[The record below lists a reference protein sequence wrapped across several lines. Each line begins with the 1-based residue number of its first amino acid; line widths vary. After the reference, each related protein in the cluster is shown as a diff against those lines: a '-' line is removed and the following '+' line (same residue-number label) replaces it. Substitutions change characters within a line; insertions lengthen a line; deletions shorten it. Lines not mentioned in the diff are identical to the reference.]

1 MQFSITEICLRR
13 AFASRM
19 VDTSTLVS
27 SSSVGHVDI
36 KVQSYNNNIMSNLTF
51 SGYSVQI
58 TVFSAMSMYAVIETE
73 VNLTNRG
80 GEKVVLLMSMS
91 SSANKQKC
99 VTQYCMKYGKQ

>member
-1 MQFSITEICLRR
+1 MIWFDFFLAFIASLSSISKLPAIFSFDIFDMQFSITEICLRR

-19 VDTSTLVS
+19 VDTSTL
-27 SSSVGHVDI
+27 GHVDI

-58 TVFSAMSMYAVIETE
+58 TVFSAMSIYPVIETE

-80 GEKVVLLMSMS
+80 EKR
-91 SSANKQKC
+91 
-99 VTQYCMKYGKQ
+99 